1 MDSEINGWKYK
12 ETQTRKGKTIIFGK
26 LDELLFKYYHVNT
39 IGALDQYRSNYK
51 GQYIINCKIEKN
63 RAGSLGNIRYLFQ
76 AKNGRWSEIN
86 ENKKEGVSEN
96 GKYTVKKPS
105 V

>member
-51 GQYIINCKIEKN
+51 GQYIINCPFCKSEVIQRK
-63 RAGSLGNIRYLFQ
+63 SSTYIQIPLGLMIFLRVIVLYVEELL
-76 AKNGRWSEIN
+76 S
-86 ENKKEGVSEN
+86 
-96 GKYTVKKPS
+96 T
-105 V
+105 